1 MLLNKCLLLLLY
13 FWFVTYIIQSKF
25 VWNVIKPN
33 VNLIHWHNIIIYYIV
48 CLWFIPWS
56 ETRYGQKHNNLS
68 EPLKWGYG
76 IQLMYPNSDE
86 CWNTLLGKVQHSSR
100 MELQLTAVAAH
111 LDPII
116 YLIVIYSLKQ
126 IILKLV

>member
-1 MLLNKCLLLLLY
+1 MKTRLLLLLY
-13 FWFVTYIIQSKF
+13 FWFVTCINQSKV

-33 VNLIHWHNIIIYYIV
+33 VNLIHWHNIIIYNIV
-48 CLWFIPWS
+48 CLWFILWS

-76 IQLMYPNSDE
+76 IQLMYKNSDE
-86 CWNTLLGKVQHSSR
+86 CWYILLGKVQHFSR
-100 MELQLTAVAAH
+100 MELQLTAVVTR

-116 YLIVIYSLKQ
+116 YLIVIYSPKQ